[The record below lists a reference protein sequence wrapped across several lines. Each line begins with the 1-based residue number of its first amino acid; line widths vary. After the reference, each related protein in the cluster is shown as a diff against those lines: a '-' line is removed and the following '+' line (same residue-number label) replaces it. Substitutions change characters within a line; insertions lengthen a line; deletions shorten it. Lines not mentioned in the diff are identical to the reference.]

1 MFDAIDLNKDGSVT
15 KEEATTFWG
24 KNFAK
29 INAQAMFNEVD
40 VNKDGSVTKEEW
52 MGFWKNVLKHGYP
65 EEDLLEEVDMLK
77 EGGSWV
83 DYNDGRTT

>member
-1 MFDAIDLNKDGSVT
+1 MTYTASTSLALNRTDERYVS
-15 KEEATTFWG
+15 
-24 KNFAK
+24 
-29 INAQAMFNEVD
+29 
-40 VNKDGSVTKEEW
+40 GSVTKEEW

>member
-1 MFDAIDLNKDGSVT
+1 MIYAISYDF
-15 KEEATTFWG
+15 KE
-24 KNFAK
+24 
-29 INAQAMFNEVD
+29 
-40 VNKDGSVTKEEW
+40 NKDGSVTKEEW
-52 MGFWKNVLKHGYP
+52 MGFWTNVLKHGYP